1 MKKFN
6 FKREWP
12 TAPNIDFLKFWP
24 LLWSF
29 ALLSLAHSISKLT
42 QIGQP
47 KTFENVLTIFVSL
60 MIPNLFCIGATF
72 LIINY
77 FNKSFP
83 NRIPIFHFCLSL
95 ILIGTIRGEFVTYLE
110 ESLHIDGLAHFEL
123 HPGFVISFSNI
134 SNTLNGA
141 LIGLLIGIGITFY
154 SLFCNSP
161 LKLRQSILASRKK
174 LHLEVDQLEYE
185 INRFEEGIEEKI
197 YLEVLDR
204 VDLRNMLK
212 ENVSKRDSNYLSEL
226 LRGSLTERVRLVSSE
241 LLKTKKVPFSLRTC
255 HAMSEFAEANEFYLK
270 PLLFALL
277 NIGVTFGY
285 NAGIGTW
292 RDPAVVFVNSITCGI
307 FLALLNRFAF
317 SWLKNKFTNS
327 NLTMIIAAFC
337 SIISELNGYL
347 LAEPLPI
354 FIRIQRFIFF
364 CLLLSF
370 ISFIVNMVKAESD
383 EVAKNEVLVRD
394 LKEKLDYLDN
404 VLRTMRR
411 EIAEHLHGFLIFQLT
426 EMAGRIR
433 GKDLT
438 DADVKAL
445 LTEIRQ
451 NFSYEK
457 YSIITK
463 NFELDLPTLFRLA
476 KEWEGLIAVTYSG
489 DTNRIGLLPN
499 AQKRE
504 LWNVIIELINNAFRH
519 GGASEI
525 LINLDFSRKNF
536 LSVHAEN
543 NGSPINHYPN
553 IGTGSQ
559 IFKVA
564 SDGNWSIRNR
574 ENGGVEVDLLI
585 EFYVDNL
592 DEIVVTSSKSQLEV

>member
-1 MKKFN
+1 MTKFN
-6 FKREWP
+6 FKREWQ
-12 TAPNIDFLKFWP
+12 TAPNIDFFKFWP
-24 LLWSF
+24 VLWSF
-29 ALLSLAHSISKLT
+29 AILSLAHSISKLA
-42 QIGQP
+42 QLGQP
-47 KTFENVLTIFVSL
+47 ETFDTVLTIFVSL

-72 LIINY
+72 LSINY

-83 NRIPIFHFCLSL
+83 NRIPILLFCIS
-95 ILIGTIRGEFVTYLE
+95 IVLIGTIRGEFVTYFE

-123 HPGFVISFSNI
+123 HPGFVISFANI

-154 SLFCNSP
+154 SLFCNST
-161 LKLRQSILASRKK
+161 LKLRQNILASRKK
-174 LHLEVDQLEYE
+174 LHFEVDQLEYE
-185 INRFEEGIEEKI
+185 INRFEEGIEENT
-197 YLEVLDR
+197 YLKVLDR
-204 VDLRNMLK
+204 IDLRKMLK
-212 ENVSKRDSNYLSEL
+212 ENASKRDSNYLSEI
-226 LRGSLTERVRLVSSE
+226 LRGSLAERVRLVSSD
-241 LLKTKKVPFSLRTC
+241 LLKTKKVPFGMHTC
-255 HAMSEFAEANEFYLK
+255 NAMSQFADANEFHLR
-270 PLLFALL
+270 PLVFALL

-317 SWLKNKFTNS
+317 TGLKNKFTNS

-337 SIISELNGYL
+337 SIISELNGYF

-370 ISFIVNMVKAESD
+370 ISFIVNMVNFEND
-383 EVAKNEVLVRD
+383 EVAKNEVLIRD
-394 LKEKLDYLDN
+394 LKEKLDYLDDAF
-404 VLRTMRR
+404 LTMRR
-411 EIAEHLHGFLIFQLT
+411 EIAEHLHGYLIFQLT
-426 EMAGRIR
+426 EMSGRIQ

-438 DADVKAL
+438 DTEVSAL
-445 LTEIRQ
+445 LAEIRE

-463 NFELDLPTLFRLA
+463 NFELDLPTLFRLGKA
-476 KEWEGLIAVTYSG
+476 WEGLIAVTYSG
-489 DTNRIGLLPN
+489 DTKRIGLLPN

-519 GGASEI
+519 GEASEI
-525 LINLDFSRKNF
+525 SINLDFSRKNF
-536 LSVHAEN
+536 LSVRAEN

-553 IGTGSQ
+553 KGTGSQ

-585 EFYVDNL
+585 EFYVDDL
-592 DEIVVTSSKSQLEV
+592 DEIVVSSTNSRMEV